1 MLDQADRQAL
11 LGFTYLVARAAA
23 FAVPEQGLVATGCH
37 GVERVRVGAA
47 VPTPATC
54 KTNHIDRS
62 APRSWLI
69 ATQRQAAS
77 HTVVV
82 GAGAVGP
89 TVPGGP
95 GREPAAAGGAGVVQ
109 FSASGRGIVVARLR
123 ASAVRGEHGDDE
135 RSERGQLDGDRDGH
149 LSSGSSYCYCLLH
162 YIRVGCFFCR
172 SGARPAYR
180 IYRQTLQKGATHT
193 FSIVF

>member
-1 MLDQADRQAL
+1 MELK
-11 LGFTYLVARAAA
+11 GYVLV
-23 FAVPEQGLVATGCH
+23 PLYPH
-37 GVERVRVGAA
+37 
-47 VPTPATC
+47 PPPAN

-89 TVPGGP
+89 AVPGGP
-95 GREPAAAGGAGVVQ
+95 GGEPAAAGGAGVVQ
-109 FSASGRGIVVARLR
+109 FSAGGRGIVARLR

-135 RSERGQLDGDRDGH
+135 RSERGQLDVDRDGH
-149 LSSGSSYCYCLLH
+149 LSSGSSYCLLQYVYTCWVFFVGAGRGLH
-162 YIRVGCFFCR
+162 IAYIDRHCKKGRRIQHFLNTR
-172 SGARPAYR
+172 S
-180 IYRQTLQKGATHT
+180 TW
-193 FSIVF
+193 

>member
-1 MLDQADRQAL
+1 L
-11 LGFTYLVARAAA
+11 TYLVARAAA

-54 KTNHIDRS
+54 RTNHIDRS
-62 APRSWLI
+62 APQSWLI

-89 TVPGGP
+89 AVPGGP
-95 GREPAAAGGAGVVQ
+95 GGEPAAAGGAGVVQ
-109 FSASGRGIVVARLR
+109 FSAGGRGIVARLR

-149 LSSGSSYCYCLLH
+149 LSSGSSYCYCLLQ
-162 YIRVGCFFCR
+162 YIRVGCFLSER
-172 SGARPAYR
+172 GGPAGPAYR

>member
-1 MLDQADRQAL
+1 MELK
-11 LGFTYLVARAAA
+11 GYVLV
-23 FAVPEQGLVATGCH
+23 PLYPH
-37 GVERVRVGAA
+37 
-47 VPTPATC
+47 PPPAN

-89 TVPGGP
+89 AVPGGP
-95 GREPAAAGGAGVVQ
+95 GGEPAAAGGAGVVQ
-109 FSASGRGIVVARLR
+109 FSAGGRGIVARLR

-149 LSSGSSYCYCLLH
+149 LSSGSSYCYCLRTPVYTCWVFLSE
-162 YIRVGCFFCR
+162 R
-172 SGARPAYR
+172 ARPAYR
-180 IYRQTLQKGATHT
+180 IYRQTLQKGATHSA
-193 FSIVF
+193 FSKHPIDVVTCYSRSCPPDRCSTKRCAAT